1 MPSVDTKYFGSMPYR
16 EEAVYQ
22 FPHGL
27 PAFESETRFV
37 LIERPESKPLVFLQ
51 SLSRPSL
58 CFLAFPMWAIDRGY
72 QMGISREDLESLA
85 LDPESQPAAGGD
97 VLVLALIALHD
108 KFAPTAN
115 LMAPIVINL
124 QTRQGLQAIR
134 QDSCYSHEH
143 PILPAAAEGAC

>member
-1 MPSVDTKYFGSMPYR
+1 MPSVDTKYFGSLEYR
-16 EEAVYQ
+16 EEAVYE

-51 SLSRPSL
+51 SLAKTSL
-58 CFLAFPMWAIDRGY
+58 CFLAFPMWAIDRNY
-72 QMGISREDLESLA
+72 EMGISREDLESLG
-85 LDPESQPAAGGD
+85 LDPENQPAPGSE
-97 VLVLALIALHD
+97 VLALALVALHD

-124 QTRQGLQAIR
+124 KTRQGLQAIR
-134 QDSCYSHEH
+134 QDSRYSHEY
-143 PILPAAAEGAC
+143 PIQPAMEGAC